1 MIKKHYLLS
10 PGPTPIPE
18 GVLAAATHPMIHH
31 RTPDFSRI
39 FMDTVT
45 GIKNIFQTIN
55 DVFILASSGSGA
67 MEAAVVNTLSPEDS
81 AIVINGGKFG
91 NRWAKIC
98 RAYGVNVQE
107 IVLEWGEPYTKE
119 QLSEELKKYPDVKAV
134 FSTLAETSTGT
145 AYDIRGYGE
154 ILTRSDA
161 ILVVDGISGIGA
173 TPCPMDKW
181 NLDVLLSASQ
191 KSFMVPPGLAYI
203 SFSQKA
209 WSLVKQS
216 TLPKFYFD
224 AKEAK
229 NSLKKETS
237 PWTPAIS
244 LIIQQQEALKIINH
258 IGLDNLITHHRIL
271 GEATRAGIQSIGLEL
286 LSKRPANIL
295 TAVKIPSGIDGKILV
310 KTMQE
315 KYKAYIAGAQDPH
328 KGEFFRIAHL
338 GYMDGFDILTALSAL
353 EMALE
358 DVGYSF
364 QKGVS
369 VCTAKEILK
378 ENWE

>member
-18 GVLAAATHPMIHH
+18 GVLAVATHPMIHH
-31 RTPDFSRI
+31 RTPEFSRI

-45 GIKNIFQTIN
+45 GIKNIFQTKN

-81 AIVINGGKFG
+81 VIVINGGKFG

-98 RAYGVNVQE
+98 RAYGVSVRE

-119 QLSEELKKYPDVKAV
+119 QLSEELKINPDVKAV

-209 WSLVKQS
+209 WSLVEQS

-286 LSKRPANIL
+286 LSKRPTNIL
-295 TAVKIPSGIDGKILV
+295 TAVKIPSGIDGKALV

-315 KYKAYIAGAQDPH
+315 KYKVYIAGAQDPH

-338 GYMDGFDILTALSAL
+338 GYIDGFDILTALSAL

-369 VCTAKEILK
+369 VCATKEILK

>member
-81 AIVINGGKFG
+81 VIVINGGKFG

-98 RAYGVNVQE
+98 HAYGVNVQE

-209 WSLVKQS
+209 WNLVEQS

-271 GEATRAGIQSIGLEL
+271 GEATRAGIQSVGLEL

>member
-45 GIKNIFQTIN
+45 GIKNIFQTKN
-55 DVFILASSGSGA
+55 DMFILASSGSGA

-81 AIVINGGKFG
+81 TIVINGGKFG
-91 NRWAKIC
+91 SRWAKIC
-98 RAYGVNVQE
+98 RAYGVSVRE

-119 QLSEELKKYPDVKAV
+119 QLSEEMKKNPDIKAV

-209 WSLVKQS
+209 WSLVEQS

-224 AKEAK
+224 AKETK
-229 NSLKKETS
+229 NSLNKETS

-258 IGLDNLITHHRIL
+258 IGLNNLITHHRIL

-295 TAVKIPSGIDGKILV
+295 TAVKIPSGIDGKTLV

-358 DVGYSF
+358 DMGYSF

>member
-45 GIKNIFQTIN
+45 GIKNIFQTKN

-91 NRWAKIC
+91 SRWAKIC
-98 RAYGVNVQE
+98 RAYGVSVRE

-119 QLSEELKKYPDVKAV
+119 QLSEEMKKNPDIKAV

-209 WSLVKQS
+209 WSLVEQS

-224 AKEAK
+224 AKETK
-229 NSLKKETS
+229 NSLNKETS

-295 TAVKIPSGIDGKILV
+295 TAVKIPSGIDGKTLV

-358 DVGYSF
+358 DMGYSF

>member
-81 AIVINGGKFG
+81 VIVINGGKFG

-98 RAYGVNVQE
+98 RAYGVYVQE

>member
-18 GVLAAATHPMIHH
+18 SVLAAATHPMIHH

-81 AIVINGGKFG
+81 VIVINGGKFG

-98 RAYGVNVQE
+98 RAYGVKVRE

-209 WSLVKQS
+209 WSLVEQS

-244 LIIQQQEALKIINH
+244 LIIQQQEALKIINQ

-271 GEATRAGIQSIGLEL
+271 GEATRAGIQSVGLEL

-295 TAVKIPSGIDGKILV
+295 TAVKIPSGIDGKTLV

>member
-45 GIKNIFQTIN
+45 GIKNIFQTKN
-55 DVFILASSGSGA
+55 DMFILASSGSGA

-81 AIVINGGKFG
+81 TIVINGGKFG
-91 NRWAKIC
+91 SRWAKIC
-98 RAYGVNVQE
+98 RAYGVSVRE

-119 QLSEELKKYPDVKAV
+119 QLSEEMKKNPDIKAV

-209 WSLVKQS
+209 WSLVEQS

-229 NSLKKETS
+229 NSLNKETS

-271 GEATRAGIQSIGLEL
+271 GEATRAGIQSVGLEL

-295 TAVKIPSGIDGKILV
+295 TAVKIPSGIDGKTLV

-358 DVGYSF
+358 DMGYSF